1 MVQGTELQ
9 EIAAKENL
17 PLRVIQLD
25 VNDDTS
31 VSHAFETISKDNGR
45 IDVLVNNAG
54 FDVFGPLEEL
64 SIDEIKQQFETNF
77 FGVVRAT
84 KAVIPIM
91 RKQGSCTIINVSS
104 IGGKVGL
111 VPFNTSYHASK
122 FAVEGFTESY
132 T

>member
-1 MVQGTELQ
+1 M
-9 EIAAKENL
+9 
-17 PLRVIQLD
+17 RVIQLD